1 MIMKK
6 IDIRNATRADI
17 PFVAECG
24 LAAIDLYD
32 FSGEC
37 SEMESTIKVCSEE
50 DTLYSY
56 RNARIAEV
64 DGRLAGCLISYDG
77 KIYAESSAKTFS
89 MFKDMGIQIK
99 VGEPETGPGE
109 YYLDSMGVHPS
120 FRGLRLGHIL
130 MEDALEIARKTE
142 GCYRAALLVEK
153 TKERLRD
160 YYAQLGFRT
169 EKEVATFGSRF
180 YKMALV
186 L

>member
-1 MIMKK
+1 MKK

-17 PFVAECG
+17 PFVAESV

-32 FSGEC
+32 FTGEC
-37 SEMESTIKVCSEE
+37 AELENTVKVCSED
-50 DTLYSY
+50 DTVYSY

-109 YYLDSMGVHPS
+109 
-120 FRGLRLGHIL
+120 
-130 MEDALEIARKTE
+130 
-142 GCYRAALLVEK
+142 
-153 TKERLRD
+153 
-160 YYAQLGFRT
+160 
-169 EKEVATFGSRF
+169 
-180 YKMALV
+180 
-186 L
+186 

>member
-1 MIMKK
+1 MKK

-17 PFVAECG
+17 PFVAESV

-32 FSGEC
+32 FTGEC
-37 SEMESTIKVCSEE
+37 AELESTVKVCSEE

-109 YYLDSMGVHPS
+109 YYLDSMAVKPEY
-120 FRGLRLGHIL
+120 RGLQLGHLL
-130 MEDALEIARKTE
+130 MEDALNLARRSR
-142 GCYRAALLVEK
+142 GCLKAGLLVEK
-153 TKERLRD
+153 GKPRLKD
-160 YYAQLGFRT
+160 YYARIGFSI
-169 EKEVATFGSRF
+169 EKEMEAFGSRF
-180 YKMALV
+180 YKMTLV

>member
-32 FSGEC
+32 FTGEC
-37 SEMESTIKVCSEE
+37 SEMESTIKVSSEE

-99 VGEPETGPGE
+99 VGEPETGPEE
-109 YYLDSMGVHPS
+109 YYLDSMAVHPS

-142 GCYRAALLVEK
+142 GCHRAGLLVEK
-153 TKERLRD
+153 SKIRLRD
-160 YYAQLGFRT
+160 YYARIGFNI
-169 EKEVATFGSRF
+169 EKEMEAFGSIF
-180 YKMALV
+180 YKMTLV

>member
-1 MIMKK
+1 MKK

-17 PFVAECG
+17 PFVAESV

-32 FSGEC
+32 FTGEC
-37 SEMESTIKVCSEE
+37 AELESTIKVCSEE

-77 KIYAESSAKTFS
+77 QIYADSSAKTFS
-89 MFKDMGIQIK
+89 RFKDMGIQRK
-99 VGEPETGPGE
+99 VCETETGSGE

-120 FRGLRLGHIL
+120 FRGLRLGHVL
-130 MEDALEIARKTE
+130 MKDALEIARKTE
-142 GCYRAALLVEK
+142 GCHRAALLVEK
-153 TKERLRD
+153 EKKRLRD

-169 EKEVATFGSRF
+169 EREVATFGSIF
-180 YKMALV
+180 YKMTLV